1 MTIPSEALSSQPPET
16 SDAESED
23 ESRDGDHRDKGS
35 DRHRFAT
42 ERRHR
47 DTLLISAIEKTNRLT
62 ICEPAVPREYI
73 ARGRAEAQS
82 R

>member
-62 ICEPAVPREYI
+62 ICEPAVPSEYI